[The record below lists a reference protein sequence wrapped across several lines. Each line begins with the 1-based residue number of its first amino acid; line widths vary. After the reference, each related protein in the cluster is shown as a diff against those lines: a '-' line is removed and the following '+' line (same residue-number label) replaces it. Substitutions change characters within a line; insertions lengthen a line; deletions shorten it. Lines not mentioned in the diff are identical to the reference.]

1 MAVISKYF
9 RPESKAQAD
18 EKAHHTNRVYVSILK
33 KPATQLSALGLGF
46 ETASM
51 RRQSVTNILFKWL
64 VLTASIMITS
74 YIIDG
79 IHVDNVSSAF
89 LAAAVLGIL
98 NVFLR
103 PIAIILTLPVNIL
116 SLGLFTFA
124 INALM
129 LIITS
134 ATISG
139 FEVKGFW
146 AAVIGSFII
155 SIISWV
161 MNSLVKKKVTIKV
174 ENDPG
179 FIDLKDKG
187 NNKWE

>member
-1 MAVISKYF
+1 MKS
-9 RPESKAQAD
+9 
-18 EKAHHTNRVYVSILK
+18 
-33 KPATQLSALGLGF
+33 LG
-46 ETASM
+46 
-51 RRQSVTNILFKWL
+51 VVNILFKWL
-64 VLTASIMITS
+64 ILTSSIMVTS
-74 YIIDG
+74 YLVDG
-79 IHVDNVSSAF
+79 IKVADISSAF

-116 SLGLFTFA
+116 SFGLFTFA

-134 ATISG
+134 ETISG

-161 MNSLVKKKVTIKV
+161 INTLVRKKVIIKN
-174 ENDPG
+174 EKDPE
-179 FIDLKDKG
+179 FIDLKNKG
-187 NNKWE
+187 NGKWE

>member
-1 MAVISKYF
+1 MKS
-9 RPESKAQAD
+9 
-18 EKAHHTNRVYVSILK
+18 
-33 KPATQLSALGLGF
+33 LG
-46 ETASM
+46 
-51 RRQSVTNILFKWL
+51 VVNILFKWL
-64 VLTASIMITS
+64 ILTSSIMVTS
-74 YIIDG
+74 YLVDG
-79 IHVDNVSSAF
+79 IKVADISSAF
-89 LAAAVLGIL
+89 LAAAVLWIL

-116 SLGLFTFA
+116 SFGLFTFA

-134 ATISG
+134 ETISG

-161 MNSLVKKKVTIKV
+161 INTLVRKKVIIKN
-174 ENDPG
+174 EKDPE
-179 FIDLKDKG
+179 FIDLKNKG
-187 NNKWE
+187 NGKWE

>member
-1 MAVISKYF
+1 MKS
-9 RPESKAQAD
+9 
-18 EKAHHTNRVYVSILK
+18 
-33 KPATQLSALGLGF
+33 LG
-46 ETASM
+46 
-51 RRQSVTNILFKWL
+51 VVNILFKWL
-64 VLTASIMITS
+64 ILTSSIMVTS
-74 YIIDG
+74 YLVDG
-79 IHVDNVSSAF
+79 IKVADISSAF

-116 SLGLFTFA
+116 SFGLFTFA

-134 ATISG
+134 ETISG

-161 MNSLVKKKVTIKV
+161 INTLIRKKVTIKN
-174 ENDPG
+174 EKDPE
-179 FIDLKDKG
+179 FIDLKNKG
-187 NNKWE
+187 NGKWE